1 MICHRLSPSFV
12 SVLAAGKVSLYP
24 LPLPV
29 TILFSTVNYI
39 VYLQFYAYC
48 CAYTGNK
55 TVHNIT

>member
-39 VYLQFYAYC
+39 VYL
-48 CAYTGNK
+48 
-55 TVHNIT
+55 